1 MKILLDHCVP
11 AGLRKH
17 LTSHEAVTARRMGWE
32 ELRNGKLLQVAQ
44 AEFDV
49 LLSTD
54 GNIEYQQSLPNYDI
68 ALVVLRA
75 EQNKLSVLLELIP
88 ALLQLLPTVQPG
100 EVSNLF
106 TAKLRAIEERRQQ
119 RPI

>member
-17 LTSHEAVTARRMGWE
+17 LTPHEAVTARRMGWE
-32 ELRNGKLLQVAQ
+32 ELRNGMLLQVAQ
-44 AEFDV
+44 AGFDV

-54 GNIEYQQSLPNYDI
+54 GTIEYQQSLPNYDI

-75 EQNKLSVLLELIP
+75 EQNKLSVLLELVP
-88 ALLQLLPTVQPG
+88 ALLQLLPNVQPG
-100 EVSNLF
+100 EVYNLF
-106 TAKLRAIEERRQQ
+106 TAKLHAIEERRQQ